1 MATQTRKDA
10 IKLIGD
16 KIQGIRIAMMT
27 TAEADGTLRSRP
39 MATQDTDFDGT
50 LWFFTLA
57 DSAKVGE
64 VKRDQ
69 QVNLSYAKPDDEL
82 YVSISGTA
90 KLVRDQQKVKQM
102 WKPIYKAWFP
112 KGEDDPNLALLKVD
126 ATQAE
131 YWDSPSSKMVQL
143 VLMAKAAITGSQDAL
158 GENKKVNIP

>member
-1 MATQTRKDA
+1 MTTQTGKENIR
-10 IKLIGD
+10 LIGD

-39 MATQDTDFDGT
+39 MATQDVEFDGT
-50 LWFFTLA
+50 LWFFTMA
-57 DSAKVGE
+57 DAPKVGE

-69 QVNLSYAKPDDEL
+69 QVNLSYAKPDDQL

-90 KLVRDQQKVKQM
+90 ELIRDQQKVKEM

-112 KGEDDPNLALLKVD
+112 SGENDPNLALLKVD
-126 ATQAE
+126 AIQAE

-158 GENKKVNIP
+158 GENKKVNIA